1 MDLYF
6 WFETQTKLFPEAV
19 YLDLIHVRPVG
30 SKRVQRYVLPE
41 KDPASIVS
49 QALTLMQKN
58 ARQHAGGQQIY
69 ALALV
74 NPEDNETVSEFRIT
88 SGDQDVGAAHDSEL
102 PNAEG
107 IIKQILRFN
116 SNLHR
121 ETRMGFDVT
130 QRAIIN
136 ENTRLRERCEQLEER
151 HMQVMALQE
160 ELLSTR
166 HERELMAVQAMRAEG
181 RKDKAL
187 SQVATL
193 APVVARRVLGVGQD
207 PAAVDP
213 LIAQLGGSLTDA
225 QIQSLMSI
233 LSPAQQI
240 AAYELFLKQRAQQQK
255 KSEGAAPP
263 EPQSAAG

>member
-1 MDLYF
+1 MDLYV

-30 SKRVQRYVLPE
+30 SKRVQRFVLPE

-58 ARQHAGGQQIY
+58 ARQQAGGQQIY
-69 ALALV
+69 ALGLV

-107 IIKQILRFN
+107 IIKQVLRFN

-121 ETRMGFDVT
+121 EARMGFSTT
-130 QRAIIN
+130 QRALIDEN
-136 ENTRLRERCEQLEER
+136 ERLRERCGQLEER
-151 HMQVMALQE
+151 HMQVMTLQE

-166 HERELMAVQAMRAEG
+166 HEREVMAVQAMRAEG

-187 SQVATL
+187 SHVATL
-193 APVVARRVLGVGQD
+193 APVVARRMLGVGQD

-225 QIQSLMSI
+225 QIQALMSI
-233 LSPAQQI
+233 LSPTQQA
-240 AAYELFLKQRAQQQK
+240 AAYELFIKQRAQQK
-255 KSEGAAPP
+255 NEAAAPEP
-263 EPQSAAG
+263 EAVAS

>member
-1 MDLYF
+1 MDLYS

-19 YLDLIHVRPVG
+19 YLDLIHARPVG
-30 SKRVQRYVLPE
+30 SKRVQRFVLPE

-49 QALTLMQKN
+49 QTLTLMQKN
-58 ARQHAGGQQIY
+58 ARQHAGGQQVY

-121 ETRMGFDVT
+121 EARMGFDVT

-136 ENTRLRERCEQLEER
+136 ENERLRERCGQLEER

-166 HERELMAVQAMRAEG
+166 HEREVMTVKAMRAEG

-187 SQVATL
+187 AQVATL
-193 APVVARRVLGVGQD
+193 APVVARRFLNSGQ
-207 PAAVDP
+207 AGEEATTDP
-213 LIAQLGGSLTDA
+213 LIAQLGGSLTDT
-225 QIQSLMSI
+225 QIQSLMGI
-233 LSPAQQI
+233 LSPAQQV
-240 AAYELFLKQRAQQQK
+240 AAYELFVKQRAQQK
-255 KSEGAAPP
+255 NDADEP
-263 EPQSAAG
+263 ESVAS